1 MGPHETDTT
10 CELRS
15 AASELVTVR
24 DFLRFAVS
32 RFTAAELVFGHGTT
46 SALDEA
52 AFLILATLKLPIDQ
66 IEPWL
71 DARLTTGERKLVA
84 DVIARRIE
92 TRKPAPY
99 LVGEAWIGPYRFM
112 IDERVIVPRSFIGEL
127 MLGGLEDLFEDLGGI
142 TNVLD
147 LCTGSGCLA
156 ILLAHAFPTAEITGT
171 DISEDAL
178 AVAQKNVS
186 NYGLEDQISLVKS
199 DLFDALG
206 GSQFELIITNPPYV
220 TEEAVFAFPPEYAAE
235 PVLAHAGGED
245 GLTLV
250 RRILADAG
258 RHLSAD
264 GMLIVEIGQGR
275 ELIEA
280 EYPDTPFQWLDT
292 EFSAGEVFLLRKADL
307 PSPG

>member
-71 DARLTTGERKLVA
+71 DARLTTGERKQVA

-178 AVAQKNVS
+178 AVAQENVS